1 LEKEPRIFVF
11 FGKNQSDFFIKLER
25 EKEERESRKEREREQ
40 KRTRER
46 ETEEEEDNQRTDPLS
61 LSRNDARR
69 SCARYKVLNDEK
81 STLFSLFFS
90 LCCKTKNL
98 KP

>member
-25 EKEERESRKEREREQ
+25 EKEERESRKERERERRKKKKTINEQ
-40 KRTRER
+40 T
-46 ETEEEEDNQRTDPLS
+46 LS

>member
-25 EKEERESRKEREREQ
+25 EKEEREQ